1 MVAAVIVKVSLH
13 GDAHRYRRGR
23 ADPFEQELAEG
34 ATVQQLVEALEID
47 PAMPL
52 TFGVNGEMAAREQ
65 PLRAGDSVMILTP
78 MEGGS

>member
-13 GDAHRYRRGR
+13 GDAHRYRKGR
-23 ADPFEQELAEG
+23 SDPFEEELPDG
-34 ATVQQLVEALEID
+34 ATVQSLVDAFGID

-52 TFGVNGEMAAREQ
+52 TFGVNGEMAGREQ
-65 PLRAGDSVMILTP
+65 PLKAGDTVMILTP

>member
-13 GDAHRYRRGR
+13 GDAHRYRKGR
-23 ADPFEQELAEG
+23 SDPFEQQLPEG
-34 ATVQQLVEALEID
+34 ATVQQLVDVLGID

-52 TFGVNGEMAAREQ
+52 TFGVNGEMANREQ
-65 PLRAGDSVMILTP
+65 PLKAGDTVMILTP